1 MFITSTTLAKTD
13 YHKIT
18 TQKNRTETTIFPT
31 CFDEAIQTQQFDKN
45 RDNSLILKILAQ
57 IARTVKS
64 FFTTK
69 ELEPEWNKKSYW
81 SEGLER
87 SIDEIIVNKKVY
99 ANKELITE
107 LELIGKNVGFKVVN
121 SRLNSDK
128 NGMWIEDYSIR
139 RPDGKIYIMPKMAQD
154 NAITFKQNPI
164 FNSALS
170 EEYSY
175 LYDNEKIVFGK
186 SYLEGGNVL
195 NTICKDGSP
204 GAIIGLES
212 LNYTIDAMGL
222 KGKPEDFKIASKQIA
237 KDLNIKEEN
246 ITFITQPDF
255 HIDMFYR
262 PLQNGTIAVPDYQK
276 AIEILE
282 THKISSMDNRT
293 KKELIEDLKAMAKKS
308 SLSNNNKILENKGYK
323 IKKIACFTPSRSVNS
338 NNTINFQNA
347 ICGTGKDGS
356 TFIITNNSKYPE
368 INKIIETEFKNAGI
382 DSVYFVSTDKYL
394 LFNGGIDCLTQER

>member
-1 MFITSTTLAKTD
+1 MFITSTTLANPD
-13 YHKIT
+13 YYKIT
-18 TQKNRTETTIFPT
+18 TPENKSEITIFPT
-31 CFDEAIQTQQFDKN
+31 CVDESIQTQQFNKYND
-45 RDNSLILKILAQ
+45 DSLILKFLAK
-57 IARTVKS
+57 IVRAVKT

-69 ELEPEWNKKSYW
+69 ELEPEWDKKHYW
-81 SEGLER
+81 SEGVER
-87 SIDEIIVNKKVY
+87 SIDEIVVNKNVY

-107 LELIGKNVGFKVVN
+107 LEQIGKKVGFKVVD
-121 SRLNSDK
+121 SKLNSNK

-139 RPDGKIYIMPKMAQD
+139 RADGKIYIMPKMAQ
-154 NAITFKQNPI
+154 NNSIAFKQNPI

-175 LYDNEKIVFGK
+175 LYDDEKIVFGK

-222 KGKPEDFKIASKQIA
+222 KGNPEDFKIASKQIA
-237 KDLNIKEEN
+237 KDLNIKEAN

-262 PLQNGTIAVPDYQK
+262 PLQDGTIAVPDYQK

-282 THKISSMDNRT
+282 TCDISSMDNRT
-293 KKELIEDLKAMAKKS
+293 KKELIEDLKTMAKKS

-323 IKKIACFTPSRSVNS
+323 IKKIACFNPSHNVTSNS
-338 NNTINFQNA
+338 TVNFQNA
-347 ICGTGKDGS
+347 ICGTAKDGS
-356 TFIITNNSKYPE
+356 TFIITNKSKYPE
-368 INKIIETEFKNAGI
+368 INKIIETEFKNVGI

-394 LFNGGIDCLTQER
+394 IFNGGIDCLTQER

>member
-1 MFITSTTLAKTD
+1 MQTETIILIIKDFNCLKRRFCMFITSTTLAKTD

-18 TQKNRTETTIFPT
+18 TQKNRTEATIFPT
-31 CFDEAIQTQQFDKN
+31 CFDEAIQTQQFNKN
-45 RDNSLILKILAQ
+45 RDNSLILKFLAQ

-175 LYDNEKIVFGK
+175 L
-186 SYLEGGNVL
+186 
-195 NTICKDGSP
+195 
-204 GAIIGLES
+204 
-212 LNYTIDAMGL
+212 
-222 KGKPEDFKIASKQIA
+222 
-237 KDLNIKEEN
+237 
-246 ITFITQPDF
+246 
-255 HIDMFYR
+255 
-262 PLQNGTIAVPDYQK
+262 
-276 AIEILE
+276 
-282 THKISSMDNRT
+282 
-293 KKELIEDLKAMAKKS
+293 
-308 SLSNNNKILENKGYK
+308 
-323 IKKIACFTPSRSVNS
+323 
-338 NNTINFQNA
+338 
-347 ICGTGKDGS
+347 
-356 TFIITNNSKYPE
+356 
-368 INKIIETEFKNAGI
+368 
-382 DSVYFVSTDKYL
+382 
-394 LFNGGIDCLTQER
+394 